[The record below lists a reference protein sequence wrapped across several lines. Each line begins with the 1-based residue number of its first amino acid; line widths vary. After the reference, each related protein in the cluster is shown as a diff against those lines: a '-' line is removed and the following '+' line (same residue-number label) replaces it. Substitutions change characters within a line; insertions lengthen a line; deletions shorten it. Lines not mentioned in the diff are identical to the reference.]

1 MKAKS
6 SILAHPA
13 QRLALTALLCAVCGY
28 LMSRLHGLIPLDK
41 PVMPIALMA
50 TFALPGTLS
59 ISLINSLSSIKKLKG
74 LNREEKR
81 RIDIIT
87 SQKIRRQ
94 ILLIIIYLLLSAL
107 MGVAFFAATLPAVAP
122 YLKYVLA
129 AVGASLAFAVVCSV
143 FAVVDASEI
152 ASFEAKISNRSVER
166 KAKQALLK
174 RLSSKDQ

>member
-1 MKAKS
+1 MKKQS
-6 SILAHPA
+6 STLAHPA
-13 QRLALTALLCAVCGY
+13 QRIFLTALLCAACGY

-59 ISLINSLSSIKKLKG
+59 ISLINSLNGIKKLKG

-81 RIDIIT
+81 RIDSIA
-87 SQKIRRQ
+87 SRKVHRQ
-94 ILLIIIYLLLSAL
+94 IFLIVIYLLLSAG

-122 YLKYVLA
+122 YLKHVLA
-129 AVGASLAFAVVCSV
+129 AVGAALAFAVVCSV
-143 FAVVDASEI
+143 FAVIDSSEL
-152 ASFEAKISNRSVER
+152 ASFEAKISNRSAER

-174 RLSSKDQ
+174 RLASKE